1 VIVNANVNASAD
13 ASANANAEPAREAG
27 HHARGRCGS
36 DGDTPPHM
44 FEREGVVMHVIL
56 RQTRPSAL
64 VSTRD
69 ARIKVKLI

>member
-1 VIVNANVNASAD
+1 MQMPSWLG
-13 ASANANAEPAREAG
+13 RLG
-27 HHARGRCGS
+27 TMRGRCGS

-44 FEREGVVMHVIL
+44 FEREGVVMYVIL

-69 ARIKVKLI
+69 TRIKVKLI